1 MPILT
6 GKVALITGG
15 SRGIGAAIVERLAND
30 GASVA
35 FTYTASSEK
44 ADQIVQSIRAKG
56 GNVIAIAANA
66 ADPTAIKQ
74 AITQTAKQF
83 GGLDIVVN
91 NAGIKCFGPIAE
103 LTDELFQQALAINV
117 AAAFYTVREASR
129 LLRDG
134 GRVIFIGSVNSD
146 SMPFPG
152 GSLYSLC
159 KAAIAG
165 FTRGLA
171 RDLGPRQITVNNI
184 QPGPVDTD
192 FNPED
197 GPSANF
203 LKGMMALKRYARPEE
218 IAALVSFLASPAAAQ
233 ITGTGIKIDGGFDA

>member
-134 GRVIFIGSVNSD
+134 GRD